1 MKYKNVYFRIS
12 CPLYRGN
19 WGIGFQSQEDKELF
33 YKTVKDLFLNDG
45 WEIKNKK
52 YLSSSGC
59 PRVIKNKQELYLHP
73 DMFNGVVVEDNIQ
86 YIEQLI
92 KTCGLLS
99 YRCAD
104 VYEEVFDITDEEY
117 LKILESKQTQ
127 IKQDILTIY
136 KTKRS
141 NLYITDTWT
150 PLNRVLNKY
159 KIKRLSHFIG
169 VVSSNDIDI
178 QWIIQVFE
186 KLINEGKIV
195 TAECKNGTG
204 YRTINKTEQ
213 KALKICL
220 A

>member
-19 WGIGFQSQEDKELF
+19 WGIGFQSQENKELF
-33 YKTVKDLFLNDG
+33 YKTVTDLFLNDG

-73 DMFNGVVVEDNIQ
+73 DQFSGVVIEDNIP

-92 KTCGLLS
+92 KTCNLLS
-99 YRCAD
+99 YRWTD
-104 VYEEVFDITDEEY
+104 TYNEVFDLTDEEY
-117 LKILESKQTQ
+117 IDILKSKQAD
-127 IKQDILTIY
+127 IEKDILNIY
-136 KTKRS
+136 TTKRS

-159 KIKRLSHFIG
+159 KIERLSHFVG
-169 VVSSNDIDI
+169 VISSDDVDI
-178 QWIIQVFE
+178 QWINKVFK

-195 TAECKNGTG
+195 TAECRNSTG
-204 YRTINKTEQ
+204 YRTINKAEQ
-213 KALKICL
+213 KALNICL
-220 A
+220 V